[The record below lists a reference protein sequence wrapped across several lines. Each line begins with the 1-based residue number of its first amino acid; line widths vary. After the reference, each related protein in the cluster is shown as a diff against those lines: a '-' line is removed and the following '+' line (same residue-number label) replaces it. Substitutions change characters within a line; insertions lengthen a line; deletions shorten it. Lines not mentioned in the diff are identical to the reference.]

1 MNNYTEK
8 ELMAEYGDTELETL
22 KEQYASLHKQCKA
35 LQKELNRYKDD
46 KEFKKV
52 KTELLL
58 YKKIVREEDRMARS
72 RNGVLE
78 RQNKQLRKSVR
89 LLAKHLETHGF
100 EVKRTYNSDTGETL
114 YVVKEPEQKD
124 ISDRLNTE
132 EVAFLRKL
140 ISKLKEE

>member
-22 KEQYASLHKQCKA
+22 KEQYASLNEKYQA
-35 LQKELNRYKDD
+35 LQKELNRYK
-46 KEFKKV
+46 
-52 KTELLL
+52 TELLF
-58 YKKIVREEDRMARS
+58 YKKIVRDEDRTARS

-89 LLAKHLETHGF
+89 LLSKHLETHGF
-100 EVKRTYNSDTGETL
+100 DVKRTYNRDTGETL